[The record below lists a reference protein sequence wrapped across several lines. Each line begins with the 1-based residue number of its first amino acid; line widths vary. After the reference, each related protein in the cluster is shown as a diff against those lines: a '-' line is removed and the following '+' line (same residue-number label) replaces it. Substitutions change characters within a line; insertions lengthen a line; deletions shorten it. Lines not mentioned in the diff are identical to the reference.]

1 MGLFYSLG
9 KAVGPKIRKGKW
21 MWQSLAGTE
30 ADAIAA
36 ENAAGADLAS
46 EVARQVKLD
55 PDPATQNLITDI
67 GLRLAACVKNK
78 HRIFHFAAVE
88 SAEPNAFAL
97 PGGFIYITSGLLELC
112 HCTPDEIAFV
122 LAHEMAHVIRGHPM
136 ERIVS
141 DSAVTT
147 LSRATPLRGVL
158 GAWLKRVGIQFL
170 QSAYSQDRELEADKL
185 GTRLLG
191 AAHFNGAAAADL
203 FGRLAEID
211 RQGQLAELSS
221 YFSSHPQLP
230 DRIAAVTAAAKKQK
244 RQ

>member
-9 KAVGPKIRKGKW
+9 KAAGPKIRKGKW
-21 MWQSLAGTE
+21 MWQSLTGSE
-30 ADAIAA
+30 ADTIAA

-46 EVARQVKLD
+46 EVARQVSLD
-55 PDPATQNLITDI
+55 PDGATQNLITDI
-67 GLRLAACVKNK
+67 GSRLAACVKNK
-78 HRIFHFAAVE
+78 HRSFHFTAIE

-97 PGGFIYITSGLLELC
+97 PGGYIYITSGLLELC
-112 HCTPDEIAFV
+112 RCTPDEIAFV
-122 LAHEMAHVIRGHPM
+122 LAHEMAHVIRGHPR

-170 QSAYSQDRELEADKL
+170 LSAYSQDRELEADRL
-185 GTRLLG
+185 GTRLLK
-191 AAHFNGAAAADL
+191 AAHFNAAAAADL

-211 RQGQLAELSS
+211 KRGELAELSS

-244 RQ
+244 R